1 MTIKKQQ
8 GENQNMATPAH
19 RADCQDSTSEVS
31 QQDDAAGTLFE
42 RLLRAAGRSAA
53 TGLPPGQDGEAE
65 IQLHFGEAKRRGDQ
79 LLKNEGKSLGRA
91 AYIRLSEE
99 LNGTAMWVS
108 KHWLPEKGDFGR
120 FASLAL
126 HRSLQKFRACFKK
139 NALWR
144 EWCDQEK
151 RDAAVLA
158 GPTGCKD
165 FLEQVDRRVRA
176 LQQRA
181 SHRWYIDGLESADV
195 RQEVAI
201 AILEAVSRGSQG
213 FAEFERAGC
222 EATYLL
228 LQSVR
233 SRLSRQR
240 QKERRWRARDARAVE
255 LVSSAEPTPEI
266 RLCDQDSKQQLKS
279 WPKQLCRQLSQPQ
292 QRWLRVLLI
301 EAARPGEMRW
311 APAAKNMGRDKSS
324 ATRVVEVLQSKL
336 NRLNARE
343 LLR

>member
-1 MTIKKQQ
+1 
-8 GENQNMATPAH
+8 MATPAH
-19 RADCQDSTSEVS
+19 RADSQDSTIEVG
-31 QQDDAAGTLFE
+31 QQVEAAPSGGPAGTLYE
-42 RLLRAAGRSAA
+42 RLSRVAGRSAP
-53 TGLPPGQDGEAE
+53 TWVRPGPDGEAG
-65 IQLHFGEAKRRGDQ
+65 IRLHFAEAKLLGDQ
-79 LLKNEGKSLGRA
+79 LLEKEGQSLGRA
-91 AYIRLSEE
+91 AYLRLSEE
-99 LNGTAMWVS
+99 LKRTAKWAS

-126 HRSLQKFRACFKK
+126 HRSLQKFRASFKK

-176 LQQRA
+176 FQHRA

-201 AILEAVSRGSQG
+201 AILEAVSRGPQG
-213 FAEFERAGC
+213 FAEFERAGY

-228 LQSVR
+228 IQSVR
-233 SRLSRQR
+233 SRLSKQR

-255 LVSSAEPTPEI
+255 LVISTEPTPEK

-279 WPKQLCRQLSQPQ
+279 WPKQLCRQLSQSQ
-292 QRWLRVLLI
+292 QRWLRMLLR

-311 APAAKNMGRDKSS
+311 APVAKLMGRDKSS

-343 LLR
+343 LLH